1 MREYDKPIEPTS
13 EETERLMNQEFGYDP
28 DKRGSMVMEAEEYAR
43 RQWADSAP
51 EDYVEGSK
59 NDYLQGYHDAVEKA
73 CEWLDEN
80 AAHYIE
86 VVNGVTL
93 FNGHKMLCDYR
104 KAMEG

>member
-59 NDYLQGYHDAVEKA
+59 NDYLQGYHDAMEKA
-73 CEWLDEN
+73 CEWMEKYMESLGYIDEWCRTG
-80 AAHYIE
+80 E
-86 VVNGVTL
+86 DK
-93 FNGHKMLCDYR
+93 FK
-104 KAMEG
+104 KAMEE